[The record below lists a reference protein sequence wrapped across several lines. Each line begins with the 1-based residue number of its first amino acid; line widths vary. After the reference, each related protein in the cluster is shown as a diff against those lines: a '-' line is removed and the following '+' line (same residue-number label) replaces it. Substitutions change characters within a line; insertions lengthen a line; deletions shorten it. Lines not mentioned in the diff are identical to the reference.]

1 MSRVRVPSLT
11 PGVQQSGKINFETES
26 GNDRRWR
33 LDDQLPVPVPMSAM
47 SVSSARL
54 SAATFAG
61 RMAGTA
67 SRLARRGTGA
77 SIRGKIMLKLDPTAL
92 SKLLAGKRIAIVSG
106 TNGKTTTT
114 HFLAAAVRES
124 LGTQTSRLV
133 HNADGANLHHGLAS
147 ALSEHPE
154 ADIAILETDERVV
167 GDLIKISRPEVL
179 VLLNFSRDQLDR
191 HHEIKSL
198 GRSWRRALQEAG
210 RNGPVVVANADEPL
224 VVWAAL
230 AAREVVWVDTSTTW
244 TQDSSLCPECDAS
257 IIRIQPDPRSGSD
270 ADWYCTAC
278 ELARPKGDYRVE
290 SGTIV
295 DRTQQVWDPQLSLPG
310 VFNISNAACALAA
323 AELMGV
329 EPRTALTG
337 MRRVTSPAG
346 RFATA
351 RFGTT
356 TARLLLAKN
365 PAGWAEALPLAQSQ
379 TVVLAID
386 SAAADGRDVSWLWDV
401 DYERLAGR
409 SVIATGRRAQDLA
422 VRLSYAEVDY
432 RCIPDLAEALDG
444 HPEPIDVI
452 ATYTPF
458 QRLRKMGRV

>member
-1 MSRVRVPSLT
+1 
-11 PGVQQSGKINFETES
+11 
-26 GNDRRWR
+26 
-33 LDDQLPVPVPMSAM
+33 
-47 SVSSARL
+47 
-54 SAATFAG
+54 
-61 RMAGTA
+61 
-67 SRLARRGTGA
+67 
-77 SIRGKIMLKLDPTAL
+77 
-92 SKLLAGKRIAIVSG
+92 
-106 TNGKTTTT
+106 
-114 HFLAAAVRES
+114 VRES

-154 ADIAILETDERVV
+154 ADIAILESDERVV

>member
-1 MSRVRVPSLT
+1 MSIST
-11 PGVQQSGKINFETES
+11 
-26 GNDRRWR
+26 
-33 LDDQLPVPVPMSAM
+33 
-47 SVSSARL
+47 ARL
-54 SAATFAG
+54 TAATMAG
-61 RMAGTA
+61 RVAGVA

-77 SIRGKIMLKLDPTAL
+77 SIRGKVMLKLDPSAL
-92 SKLLAGKRIAIVSG
+92 SKLLSGKRIAVVSG

-114 HFLAAAVRES
+114 HFLAAALRES
-124 LGTQTSRLV
+124 LPAGTNRLV

-147 ALSEHPE
+147 ALSQHPD
-154 ADIAILETDERVV
+154 ADIAILESDERVV
-167 GDLIKISRPEVL
+167 GDVIRLGRPEVL

-198 GRSWRRALQEAG
+198 GRSWRTALADAG
-210 RNGPVVVANADEPL
+210 QDGPVVVANTDEPL

-230 AAREVVWVDTSTTW
+230 AAKQVIWVDTSTTW
-244 TQDSSLCPECDAS
+244 TQDSSLCPECDANL
-257 IIRIQPDPRSGSD
+257 IRIQPDPRSGLGG
-270 ADWYCTAC
+270 DWYCTSC
-278 ELARPKGDYRVE
+278 DLARPKGDYRVE

-295 DRTQQVWDPQLSLPG
+295 DRMQQVWDPQLSVPG
-310 VFNISNAACALAA
+310 VFNVSNAACALAA

-329 EPRTALTG
+329 DPRTALRG
-337 MRRVTSPAG
+337 MRTVTSPAG
-346 RFATA
+346 RFGTA

-365 PAGWAEALPLAQSQ
+365 PAGWAEALPLAQTQ

-409 SVIATGRRAQDLA
+409 TVIATGRRAQDLA
-422 VRLSYAEVDY
+422 VRLRYAEVEY
-432 RCIPDLAEALDG
+432 RCIPDLAAALAD
-444 HPEPIDVI
+444 HSEPVDVI

-458 QRLRKMGRV
+458 QRLRRMGRV

>member
-1 MSRVRVPSLT
+1 
-11 PGVQQSGKINFETES
+11 
-26 GNDRRWR
+26 
-33 LDDQLPVPVPMSAM
+33 MSAT
-47 SVSSARL
+47 SVSAARL

-61 RMAGTA
+61 RLAGTA
-67 SRLARRGTGA
+67 SRLTRRGTGA
-77 SIRGKIMLKLDPTAL
+77 SIRGKVMLKIDPSAL

-114 HFLAAAVRES
+114 HFLAAALRES
-124 LGTQTSRLV
+124 LGPDAGRLV

-147 ALSEHPE
+147 ALSERPE

-167 GDLIKISRPEVL
+167 GDLIKLGQPEVL

-198 GRSWRRALQEAG
+198 GRSWRAALAQAG
-210 RNGPVVVANADEPL
+210 TAGPVVVANAEEPL

-230 AAREVVWVDTSTTW
+230 AAENVIWVDTAATW
-244 TQDSSLCPECDAS
+244 IQDSSLCPECDAKL
-257 IIRIQPDPRSGSD
+257 IRIQPDATSGEHS
-270 ADWYCTAC
+270 DWYCTGC
-278 ELARPKGDYRVE
+278 GLARPKADYRVE

-295 DRTQQVWDPQLSLPG
+295 DPADHVWDPQLSVPG

-329 EPRTALTG
+329 DSRTSLAG
-337 MRRVTSPAG
+337 MRKVTSPAG

-351 RFGTT
+351 RFGQT

-365 PAGWAEALPLAQSQ
+365 PAGWAEALPIAQSQ

-401 DYERLAGR
+401 EYERLAGR

-422 VRLSYAEVDY
+422 VRLRYAEVDY
-432 RCIPDLAEALDG
+432 RCVPDLAEALTG
-444 HPEPIDVI
+444 HPEPVDVI

-458 QRLRKMGRV
+458 QRLRRMGRV